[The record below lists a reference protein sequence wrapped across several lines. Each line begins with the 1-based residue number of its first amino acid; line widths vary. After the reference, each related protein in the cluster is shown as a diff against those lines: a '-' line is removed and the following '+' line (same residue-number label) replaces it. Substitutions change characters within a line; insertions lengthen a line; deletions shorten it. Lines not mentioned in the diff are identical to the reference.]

1 MHTEQNSDD
10 CVEVRGLR
18 IPVRVG
24 VFPHERVEPRVL
36 LADLTLWSPAIRRAG
51 SSDRLE
57 DTVDYASLCAAILKT
72 CADKHVN
79 LIESVAEQ
87 VARVCLA
94 EPNVARV
101 RVRIAKPGAVP
112 VAEEAAVLITR
123 VGGAP

>member
-24 VFPHERVEPRVL
+24 VFPHERVEPRLL
-36 LADLTLWSPAIRRAG
+36 LADLALWSPAIRRAG

-72 CADKHVN
+72 CADRHFN
-79 LIESVAEQ
+79 LIESVADQ

-94 EPNVARV
+94 EPDVTRV

-112 VAEEAAVLITR
+112 AAEEAAVVVTR
-123 VGGAP
+123 VRNTP